1 MILVFGSFILGGD
14 RVIKEFGL
22 GLAAGIFMDAFL
34 IRMAIV
40 PALMFLFGKANW
52 WFPGWLDRILPHLS
66 VDPELPATRARTT
79 PTDPPEPVGTRPVQ
93 GLPPPDP
100 GTALDSRSE
109 LAQRNYIEHRGKHMS
124 DFVMTIGGDTV
135 PAAESFGVVNPANG
149 EVFAHAPECSRQQL
163 DAAFDA
169 ASKAQRDWK
178 SDEDAAAG
186 QTLLKM
192 ADVLLASAAELA
204 PVLTAEQGKP
214 LGDANI
220 EVFAAAIWCQY
231 FANLETPP
239 QVIQDDAEARVE
251 VVRRPVGVV
260 AAITPWNFP
269 LTLAFWKIAP
279 ALLAGNTLVLKPSP
293 FTPLT
298 TLKVVEIL
306 RDVMPPGVVNV
317 VSGGDELGAW
327 MTGHPVPRKVSFT
340 GSIETGKKVAMSA
353 APDLKRV
360 TLELGGND
368 PAIVLDDADPAVVGK
383 AIFAGAFNNNG
394 QVCSA
399 IKRVYVPESL
409 YDQVVE
415 VLAAQAAAVKVGE
428 GTEPDSKLGPINNEP
443 QYERVKELVGDALSH
458 GATAATGGN
467 AMDRPGYFFEPT
479 ILTGLSDGTRIVDEE
494 QFGPAL
500 PVISYRDVDDV
511 VERANAT
518 HFGLSGSVW
527 GTDSDRA
534 AEVAGQLECG
544 TAWVNTHLALA
555 PQQPF
560 GGFKWSGI
568 GVENGPWG
576 LAEFSEIQAV
586 YRSKGTDG
594 LNLNTGGLVS

>member
-1 MILVFGSFILGGD
+1 
-14 RVIKEFGL
+14 
-22 GLAAGIFMDAFL
+22 
-34 IRMAIV
+34 
-40 PALMFLFGKANW
+40 
-52 WFPGWLDRILPHLS
+52 
-66 VDPELPATRARTT
+66 
-79 PTDPPEPVGTRPVQ
+79 
-93 GLPPPDP
+93 
-100 GTALDSRSE
+100 
-109 LAQRNYIEHRGKHMS
+109 MS
-124 DFVMTIGGDTV
+124 DFVMTIGGDSV
-135 PAAESFGVVNPANG
+135 PAADSFDVVNPANG
-149 EVFAHAPECSRQQL
+149 EVFAHAPECTPQQL

-169 ASKAQRDWK
+169 AAKAQPDWK
-178 SDEDAAAG
+178 VDESVRRA
-186 QTLLKM
+186 TLVKM
-192 ADVLLASAAELA
+192 ADVLLASGTELA
-204 PVLTAEQGKP
+204 PILTAEQGKP

-220 EVFAAAIWCQY
+220 EVFASAIWCQY
-231 FANLETPP
+231 FAGLETPP
-239 QVIQDDAEARVE
+239 QIIQDDAEAIVE

-293 FTPLT
+293 FTPLA
-298 TLKVVEIL
+298 TLKTAELL
-306 RDVMPPGVVNV
+306 RDVMPPGVLNV

-327 MTGHPVPRKVSFT
+327 MTAHPVPRKVSFT
-340 GSIETGKKVAMSA
+340 GSIETGKKVAKSA

-368 PAIVLDDADPAVVGK
+368 PAIVLDDADPAIVGK

-399 IKRVYVPESL
+399 VKRVYVPEAL
-409 YDQVVE
+409 YDEVVD
-415 VLAAQAAAVKVGE
+415 VLVSHASAIKVGD
-428 GTEPDSKLGPINNEP
+428 GTEAGTKLGPINNKP
-443 QYERVKELVGDALSH
+443 QFERVKELVGDA
-458 GATAATGGN
+458 TVATGGK

-479 ILTGLSDGTRIVDEE
+479 ILTDISDGTRIVDEE

-500 PVISYRDVDDV
+500 PVIAYRDIDDV

-527 GTDSDRA
+527 GADGDRA
-534 AEVAGQLECG
+534 AAVAGRLECG
-544 TAWVNTHLALA
+544 TAWVNTHLALS

-576 LAEFSEIQAV
+576 LAEFTEVQAV
-586 YRSKGTDG
+586 HRSKGIDG
-594 LNLNTGGLVS
+594 LNINTGGLVS